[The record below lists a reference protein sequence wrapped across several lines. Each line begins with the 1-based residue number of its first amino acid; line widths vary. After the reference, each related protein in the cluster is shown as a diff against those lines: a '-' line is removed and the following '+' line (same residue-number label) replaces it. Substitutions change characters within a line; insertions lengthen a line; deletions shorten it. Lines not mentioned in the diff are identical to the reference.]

1 MMPQPSQRALAAYI
15 CRATGLLR
23 FGWPVFRH
31 LTHTI
36 ASFQLSSLAK
46 EIFTRALKIGL
57 GPLRSLRD
65 CLQPV
70 IPNSTSACPLKNPTA
85 FPERPQMPSIRRNLA
100 VNELSL
106 LALPS

>member
-57 GPLRSLRD
+57 GPLRSLRVINFRWD
-65 CLQPV
+65 HCRQRDRKRTRLNSSHVSVSYAVFCL
-70 IPNSTSACPLKNPTA
+70 NK
-85 FPERPQMPSIRRNLA
+85 
-100 VNELSL
+100 
-106 LALPS
+106 

>member
-57 GPLRSLRD
+57 GPLRSLRVINFRWD
-65 CLQPV
+65 HCRQRSCTRSEEHTSELQSRGHLV
-70 IPNSTSACPLKNPTA
+70 CRLLLEKKN
-85 FPERPQMPSIRRNLA
+85 
-100 VNELSL
+100 
-106 LALPS
+106 